1 MAVDL
6 SPIDADLLKT
16 LTDVH
21 GIPAGAYNIRKDGEL
36 LSRSNSANIEIATKT
51 DNPGI
56 DIFIKEGTKGEKVY
70 IPVILSKAGLT
81 DVVYNT
87 FHIADNCDVT
97 IIAGCGIHN
106 DAHEKAEHDG
116 IHTFEIGKN
125 SRVKYIERHYGEGSG
140 SGERVLNPVPRS
152 IWTAIPTAR
161 WSFPRS
167 VASPLPFAIPMLK

>member
-97 IIAGCGIHN
+97 SSLAAASITMRTRKLSTMAS
-106 DAHEKAEHDG
+106 
-116 IHTFEIGKN
+116 T
-125 SRVKYIERHYGEGSG
+125 
-140 SGERVLNPVPRS
+140 RS
-152 IWTAIPTAR
+152 
-161 WSFPRS
+161 RS
-167 VASPLPFAIPMLK
+167 VRIRA